1 MKTKQMTSR
10 LASLG
15 RGRDTLLAH
24 INPEEAS
31 LLKTLGG
38 SGVVNPRTGILEFDD
53 GMGTDG
59 YSSPTPGSFS
69 SGSSFGDGFT
79 GDAVSFGDVSQST
92 SDPYAGIDP
101 SAGSVNM
108 SGENINYTDQ
118 ASPLSFM
125 DQALA
130 DNAVGANNMYANP
143 DFQQQDVDYDSM
155 DWLQGNWNK
164 YGKYLKFGLGLAG
177 RVNPAIGTGMALYNI
192 FNNPRGTA
200 SGTTGGAIGG
210 ALAGAVNPAL
220 AGVGSMWGSQAAQE
234 AAKGLEGSYGMAT
247 GPKGGSSTNQMS
259 LGDAG
264 TGLGMI
270 WNRYNTA
277 KAYGNQA
284 DNLSSL
290 YGQNSPYSQQLQQ
303 SLARKDAAAGRR
315 SQFGTR
321 NVELQARLADIA
333 SRDATKLQNLTQ
345 AAGDERSK
353 MLLNMATLGKGLYD
367 L

>member
-1 MKTKQMTSR
+1 
-10 LASLG
+10 
-15 RGRDTLLAH
+15 
-24 INPEEAS
+24 
-31 LLKTLGG
+31 
-38 SGVVNPRTGILEFDD
+38 
-53 GMGTDG
+53 
-59 YSSPTPGSFS
+59 
-69 SGSSFGDGFT
+69 
-79 GDAVSFGDVSQST
+79 
-92 SDPYAGIDP
+92 
-101 SAGSVNM
+101 M

-118 ASPLSFM
+118 ENNLSFM

-130 DNAVGANNMYANP
+130 DNAVGDNNMYRNP
-143 DFQQQDVDYDSM
+143 DFQQQDVDYGAM
-155 DWLQGNWNK
+155 DWLQGNWNR

-192 FNNPRGTA
+192 FNSPRNSA
-200 SGTTGGAIGG
+200 SGTAGGAIGG

-234 AAKGLEGSYGMAT
+234 AARGLEGSYGMAT

-277 KAYGNQA
+277 KAYGSQA
-284 DNLSSL
+284 DNLNSL
-290 YGQNSPYSQQLQQ
+290 YGPNSPYAQQLEQK
-303 SLARKDAAAGRR
+303 LTRRDAQAGRR

-321 NVELQARLADIA
+321 NVELQARLADLA
-333 SRDATKLQNLTQ
+333 SRNAPQLQNLTKAQ
-345 AAGDERSK
+345 GDERSK